1 MKRALVLSGGGAK
14 GAYELGVYKALKRL
28 GIKIDIITGTSIGAL
43 NGAVLCTGDYRKA
56 KRLWLKMSS
65 NEVFNYTFKNSKEYP
80 KIAKDIIKNKGLKF
94 DKAEAVLSSVLDENK
109 IRKSKIDFGLVTFNL
124 KNRVPK
130 VLTKD
135 QIPKGKLVPYIL
147 ASATCFPMVEV
158 KKIDGE
164 AYVDGGYYDNLP
176 INLAIDMGADEIIA
190 VDLSAIGIKQKVK
203 DEDIKIDYIKKSTKS
218 DFILDFNPE
227 SARKNIRAGYNDTMK
242 YFKKMDGNKY
252 SFKKGHLSKNYNNIS
267 DYYIKLLKKILISD
281 KSTIKLTDILK
292 NRRYQNIFLNI
303 KQGKS
308 LEKEINSSLE
318 YLGTLFDI
326 DSDHVYNIE
335 RFNRK
340 LIREAKSLNYITLD
354 RNLKG
359 KMLIG
364 YIYNKYMEADNKD
377 TVYKKLFNIA
387 LIFQK
392 DFLAALY
399 LIAISNRYPITLK
412 SDKFFDEVLDNLK
425 KDVK

>member
-14 GAYELGVYKALKRL
+14 GSYQLGVYKALKRL

-43 NGAVLCTGDYRKA
+43 NGAVLSTGDYNKA

-65 NEVFNYTFKNSKEYP
+65 SEVFNYTFTNSREYP
-80 KIAKDIIKNKGLKF
+80 KIAKDIIKNKGLPF
-94 DKAEAVLSSVLDENK
+94 AKAEEVLGSVLDEDK
-109 IRKSKIDFGLVTFNL
+109 IRKSKIDFGCVTFNL
-124 KNRVPK
+124 KSRVPK

-135 QIPKGKLVPYIL
+135 QVPKGKLVSYIL
-147 ASATCFPMVEV
+147 ASATCFPMVEM
-158 KKIDGE
+158 KNIDGE
-164 AYVDGGYYDNLP
+164 YYIDGGYYDNLP

-203 DEDIKIDYIKKSTKS
+203 DEDIKIDYIKNNIAK
-218 DFILDFNPE
+218 DFILDFNPRN
-227 SARKNIRAGYNDTMK
+227 ARRNIKMGYNDTMK
-242 YFKKMDGNKY
+242 YYKKLDGKDY
-252 SFKKGHLSKNYNNIS
+252 TFRKGDLEKNYKNVS
-267 DYYIKLLKKILISD
+267 EYYIKLLKKILLSD
-281 KSTIKLTDILK
+281 DSKIKVADILK

-303 KQGKS
+303 KQEKS
-308 LEKEINSSLE
+308 LTKEINSSLE
-318 YLGTLFDI
+318 YLGALFGI
-326 DSDHVYNIE
+326 EKEYVYGIE

-340 LIREAKSLNYITLD
+340 LIKEAKSLNYITLD

-364 YIYNKYMEADNKD
+364 YIYNKYMNAENKD
-377 TVYKKLFNIA
+377 EVYKKLFNIA

-399 LIAISNRYPITLK
+399 LISISNRYPITLK
-412 SDKFFDEVLDNLK
+412 SDKFFDGILNSIK
-425 KDVK
+425 K

>member
-14 GAYELGVYKALKRL
+14 GSYQLGVYKALKRL

-43 NGAVLCTGDYRKA
+43 NGAVLSTGDYRKA

-65 NEVFNYTFKNSKEYP
+65 NEVFNYTFKNAKEYP

-94 DKAEAVLSSVLDENK
+94 DKAEAVLSSVLDEDK
-109 IRKSKIDFGLVTFNL
+109 IRKSKIEFGLVTLNL

-130 VLTKD
+130 MLTKN

-164 AYVDGGYYDNLP
+164 SYVDGGYYDNLP

-203 DEDIKIDYIKKSTKS
+203 DEDVKIDYIKKDLKK
-218 DFILDFNPE
+218 DFILDFNPD
-227 SARKNIRAGYNDTMK
+227 SARKNIRAGYNDTLK
-242 YFKKMDGNKY
+242 HFKKLDGKNY
-252 SFKKGHLSKNYNNIS
+252 TFKKGDLNKNYKNIS
-267 DYYIKLLKKILISD
+267 DYYIMLLKKILISD
-281 KSTIKLTDILK
+281 ASKIKLTNILK
-292 NRRYQNIFLNI
+292 NKRYKNIFLNI

-308 LEKEINSSLE
+308 LENEINSSLE
-318 YLGTLFDI
+318 YLGSLFGI
-326 DSDHVYNIE
+326 DSTYVYNIE

-340 LIREAKSLNYITLD
+340 LIKEAKSLNYITLD
-354 RNLKG
+354 KNLKG

-364 YIYNKYMEADNKD
+364 YIYNKYMEAENKD
-377 TVYKKLFNIA
+377 EVYKKLFNIA
-387 LIFQK
+387 LVFQK

-399 LIAISNRYPITLK
+399 LISISNRYPITLK
-412 SDKFFDEVLDNLK
+412 SDKFFDEVLSNLK
-425 KDVK
+425 K

>member
-14 GAYELGVYKALKRL
+14 GSYELGVYKALKRL

-56 KRLWLKMSS
+56 KKLWLKMSS
-65 NEVFNYTFKNSKEYP
+65 SEVFNYTFKDTKEYP
-80 KIAKDIIKNKGLKF
+80 KIAKDIIKNKGLPF
-94 DKAEAVLSSVLDENK
+94 DKAEEVLGSVLDEDK
-109 IRKSKIDFGLVTFNL
+109 IRKSKIDFGLITFNL

-135 QIPKGKLVPYIL
+135 QVPKGKLVPYIL
-147 ASATCFPMVEV
+147 ASATCFPMVEM

-164 AYVDGGYYDNLP
+164 YYVDGGYYDNLP

-203 DEDIKIDYIKKSTKS
+203 DEDIKIDYIKNSHAK
-218 DFILDFNPE
+218 DFILDFNPR
-227 SARKNIRAGYNDTMK
+227 SARKNIRMGYNDTMK
-242 YFKKMDGNKY
+242 HFGKLDGKT
-252 SFKKGHLSKNYNNIS
+252 FTFRKGDLKRNYDNLN
-267 DYYIKLLKKILISD
+267 DYYVKLLKKILLSD
-281 KSTIKLTDILK
+281 VSKIKITDVLK
-292 NRRYQNIFLNI
+292 NKRYQNIFLNI

-308 LEKEINSSLE
+308 LEKEVNSSIE
-318 YLGTLFDI
+318 YLGTLFGI
-326 DSDHVYNIE
+326 ESEYIYGIE

-340 LIREAKSLNYITLD
+340 LIKEAKNLSYITLD

-364 YIYNKYMEADNKD
+364 YIYNTYMNSENKD
-377 TVYKKLFNIA
+377 AVYKKLFNIA

-399 LIAISNRYPITLK
+399 LISISNRYPITLK
-412 SDKFFDEVLDNLK
+412 SDSFFDEILK
-425 KDVK
+425 SIKK

>member
-14 GAYELGVYKALKRL
+14 GSYELGVYKALKRL

-43 NGAVLCTGDYRKA
+43 NGAVLSTGDYRKA
-56 KRLWLKMSS
+56 KKLWLKMSS
-65 NEVFNYTFKNSKEYP
+65 SEVFNYTFKNSKEYP

-94 DKAEAVLSSVLDENK
+94 DKAEAVLGSVLDEDK

-124 KNRVPK
+124 KSRMPK

-135 QIPKGKLVPYIL
+135 QIPKGKLVSYIL

-164 AYVDGGYYDNLP
+164 SYVDGGYYDNLP

-203 DEDIKIDYIKKSTKS
+203 DEDVKIDYIKKDLKN
-218 DFILDFNPE
+218 DFILDFNPD
-227 SARKNIRAGYNDTMK
+227 SAKRNIRAGYNDTMK
-242 YFKKMDGNKY
+242 HFKKLDGKNY
-252 SFKKGHLSKNYNNIS
+252 TFKKGDLDKNYNNIS

-281 KSTIKLTDILK
+281 ESKIKLTNILK
-292 NRRYQNIFLNI
+292 NKRYQNIFLNI

-308 LEKEINSSLE
+308 LTREVNASLE
-318 YLGTLFDI
+318 YLGSLFGI
-326 DSDHVYNIE
+326 DSEYVYSIE

-340 LIREAKSLNYITLD
+340 LIKEAKSLNYITLD

-364 YIYNKYMEADNKD
+364 YIYNKYMDAEKKD
-377 TVYKKLFNIA
+377 EVYKKLFNIA

-412 SDKFFDEVLDNLK
+412 SDKFFDEILSNLK
-425 KDVK
+425 K

>member
-1 MKRALVLSGGGAK
+1 MST
-14 GAYELGVYKALKRL
+14 EL
-28 GIKIDIITGTSIGAL
+28 
-43 NGAVLCTGDYRKA
+43 
-56 KRLWLKMSS
+56 
-65 NEVFNYTFKNSKEYP
+65 
-80 KIAKDIIKNKGLKF
+80 
-94 DKAEAVLSSVLDENK
+94 
-109 IRKSKIDFGLVTFNL
+109 
-124 KNRVPK
+124 
-130 VLTKD
+130 
-135 QIPKGKLVPYIL
+135 
-147 ASATCFPMVEV
+147 
-158 KKIDGE
+158 
-164 AYVDGGYYDNLP
+164 
-176 INLAIDMGADEIIA
+176 
-190 VDLSAIGIKQKVK
+190 
-203 DEDIKIDYIKKSTKS
+203 
-218 DFILDFNPE
+218 
-227 SARKNIRAGYNDTMK
+227 
-242 YFKKMDGNKY
+242 
-252 SFKKGHLSKNYNNIS
+252 
-267 DYYIKLLKKILISD
+267 
-281 KSTIKLTDILK
+281 LK

>member
-28 GIKIDIITGTSIGAL
+28 RIRIDIITGTSIGAL
-43 NGAVLCTGDYRKA
+43 NGAVLVTGDYRKA
-56 KRLWLKMSS
+56 KKLWLKMSS
-65 NEVFNYTFKNSKEYP
+65 SEVFNYTFKDSKEYP
-80 KIAKDIIKNKGLKF
+80 KIAKDILKNKGLKF
-94 DKAEAVLSSVLDENK
+94 DKAEAVLGSVLDEDK
-109 IRKSKIDFGLVTFNL
+109 IRKSKIDFGLVTVNL
-124 KNRVPK
+124 KSRVPK
-130 VLTKD
+130 MLTKD

-203 DEDIKIDYIKKSTKS
+203 DEDVKIDYIKKDSKK

-227 SARKNIRAGYNDTMK
+227 SARKNIKAGYNDTMK
-242 YFKKMDGNKY
+242 HFKKLDGHNY
-252 SFKKGHLSKNYNNIS
+252 TFKKGHLNKNYNNIS

-281 KSTIKLTDILK
+281 ESKIKLTDMLK
-292 NRRYQNIFLNI
+292 NKRYQNIFLNI

-308 LEKEINSSLE
+308 LEREVNNSLE
-318 YLGTLFDI
+318 YLGSLFGI
-326 DSDHVYNIE
+326 DSECVYSIE

-340 LIREAKSLNYITLD
+340 LIREAKNLSYITLD
-354 RNLKG
+354 KNLKG

-364 YIYNKYMEADNKD
+364 YIYNKYMNASNKD
-377 TVYKKLFNIA
+377 EVYKKLFNIA

-399 LIAISNRYPITLK
+399 LIAISDRYPITLK
-412 SDKFFDEVLDNLK
+412 SDKFFDELFANLK
-425 KDVK
+425 K

>member
-14 GAYELGVYKALKRL
+14 GSYELGVYKALKKL

-43 NGAVLCTGDYRKA
+43 NGAVLSTGDYHKA

-65 NEVFNYTFKNSKEYP
+65 SEVFNYSFKTKTEYP
-80 KIAKDIIKNKGLKF
+80 KIAKDIIKNKGLPF
-94 DKAEAVLSSVLDENK
+94 DKAEKVLSSVLDEDK

-130 VLTKD
+130 VLRKSE
-135 QIPKGKLVPYIL
+135 IPKGKLVSYIL
-147 ASATCFPMVEV
+147 ASATCFPMVEM
-158 KKIDGE
+158 KQIDGE
-164 AYVDGGYYDNLP
+164 YYVDGGYYDNLP

-203 DEDIKIDYIKKSTKS
+203 DEDVKIDYIKNNVSK

-227 SARKNIRAGYNDTMK
+227 SARKNIKIGYNDTMK
-242 YFKKMDGNKY
+242 YYKKLDGKNY
-252 SFKKGHLSKNYNNIS
+252 TFKKGHLEKNYNNIS
-267 DYYIKLLKKILISD
+267 DYYIKLLKKILLSD
-281 KSTIKLTDILK
+281 VSKIKITNILK

-318 YLGTLFDI
+318 YLGSLFGI
-326 DSDHVYNIE
+326 EKEQVYNVE
-335 RFNRK
+335 NFNRK
-340 LIREAKSLNYITLD
+340 IIREAKTLNYITID

-364 YIYNKYMEADNKD
+364 YIYNKYMNTENKEEI
-377 TVYKKLFNIA
+377 YKKLFNIA

-412 SDKFFDEVLDNLK
+412 SDRFFDEILSNIK
-425 KDVK
+425 K

>member
-14 GAYELGVYKALKRL
+14 GSYELGVYKALKRL

-43 NGAVLCTGDYRKA
+43 NGAVLSTGDYRKA
-56 KRLWLKMSS
+56 KKLWLKMSS
-65 NEVFNYTFKNSKEYP
+65 SEVFNYTFKNSKEYP

-94 DKAEAVLSSVLDENK
+94 DKAEAVLGSVLDEDK

-124 KNRVPK
+124 KSRMPK

-135 QIPKGKLVPYIL
+135 QIPKGKLVSYIL

-164 AYVDGGYYDNLP
+164 SYVDGGYYDNLP

-203 DEDIKIDYIKKSTKS
+203 DEDVKIDYIKKDLKN
-218 DFILDFNPE
+218 DFILDFNPD
-227 SARKNIRAGYNDTMK
+227 SAKRNIRAGYNDTMK
-242 YFKKMDGNKY
+242 HFKKLDGNNY
-252 SFKKGHLSKNYNNIS
+252 TFRKGDLDKNYNNIS

-281 KSTIKLTDILK
+281 ESKIKLTNILK
-292 NRRYQNIFLNI
+292 NKRYQNIFLNI

-308 LEKEINSSLE
+308 LTREVNASLE
-318 YLGTLFDI
+318 YLGSLFGI
-326 DSDHVYNIE
+326 DSEYVYSIE

-340 LIREAKSLNYITLD
+340 LIKEAKNLNYITLD

-364 YIYNKYMEADNKD
+364 YIYNKYMDAEKKD
-377 TVYKKLFNIA
+377 EVYKKLFNIA

-412 SDKFFDEVLDNLK
+412 SDKFFDEILSSLK
-425 KDVK
+425 K

>member
-14 GAYELGVYKALKRL
+14 GSYELGVYKALMRL

-43 NGAVLCTGDYRKA
+43 NGAVLCTGDYRRA
-56 KRLWLKMSS
+56 KKLWLKMSS
-65 NEVFNYTFKNSKEYP
+65 NEVFNYTFKKTKEYP

-94 DKAEAVLSSVLDENK
+94 DKAEAILSSVLDENR

-130 VLTKD
+130 ALTKD
-135 QIPKGKLVPYIL
+135 QIPKGKLVPYII

-190 VDLSAIGIKQKVK
+190 VDLSAIGLKQKVK
-203 DEDIKIDYIKKSTKS
+203 DEDIKIDYIKKDNKS
-218 DFILDFNPE
+218 EFILDFDPE
-227 SARKNIRAGYNDTMK
+227 SAKRNIKVGYNDTMK
-242 YFKKMDGNKY
+242 HFKKMDGNKY
-252 SFKKGHLSKNYNNIS
+252 TFKKGHLTKNYNNIS

-281 KSTIKLTDILK
+281 ESKIKLTNILK

-308 LEKEINSSLE
+308 LEKEVNSSLE
-318 YLGTLFDI
+318 YLGSLFDL
-326 DSDHVYNIE
+326 DTDCVYSIE
-335 RFNRK
+335 KFNRK

-354 RNLKG
+354 KNLKG

-364 YIYNKYMEADNKD
+364 YIYNKYMDSTNKD
-377 TVYKKLFNIA
+377 SVYKRLFNIA

-412 SDKFFDEVLDNLK
+412 SDKFFDEILNSIK